1 MKRLLFLLCTI
12 ITLVSMQSCEM
23 IESGYVGIK
32 VNKTGDNQGVQNIVE
47 VTGWCFYNPITSSI
61 YEFPTHVQHVDYEAF
76 EVGAKDAALFTIKPS
91 LNYRVSASKVPYIF
105 VKYRKPLKEI
115 EQQFIRTTLFEA
127 YKISA
132 NRYSSDSLLKS
143 RQFFEDNVR
152 KILVDSLGKDG
163 FILNQL
169 TCNISIP
176 KSLQESIERKNNSV
190 QASMQAE
197 NEIKTAE
204 AQARIAIAQ
213 ANGQAQAA
221 LIAAKAEAEVNRL
234 RQQSLTPLLIQQQ
247 YINKWNGVLPQYGQ
261 VPSLMKQ
268 VQ

>member
-1 MKRLLFLLCTI
+1 MKRLLFLLSTI
-12 ITLVSMQSCEM
+12 ITLVSLQSCEV
-23 IESGYVGIK
+23 IDAGHVGIK
-32 VNKTGDNQGVQNIVE
+32 VNKTGDNQGVQDIVQ
-47 VTGWCFYNPITSSI
+47 VTGWAWYNPVTSI
-61 YEFPTHVQHVDYEAF
+61 IFEFPTYVQHVDYEPF
-76 EVGAKDAALFTIKPS
+76 EVGAKDAALFSIKPS
-91 LNYRVSASKVPYIF
+91 LNYSVLPGKVPYIF
-105 VKYRKPLKEI
+105 VKYRKPLRDI

-132 NRYSSDSLLKS
+132 NRYTSDSLLKS
-143 RQFFEDNVR
+143 REIFENNVR

-190 QASMQAE
+190 QKAMQVE
-197 NEIKTAE
+197 NEIKTAD

-247 YINKWNGVLPQYGQ
+247 YIDKWDGVLPTYGQ

-268 VQ
+268 IQ